1 MFDANTI
8 ISEYKNGDM
17 TIGEATFFLTHNIC
31 DGADVAINN
40 FPEILQDKIISTA
53 IYYILVGRLKLIFS
67 EGVTDESKI
76 GGILVDTVNK
86 QLLSS

>member
-8 ISEYKNGDM
+8 ICEYKNGDM

-53 IYYILVGRLKLIFS
+53 IYYILVGRHPDALAS
-67 EGVTDESKI
+67 
-76 GGILVDTVNK
+76 GILWCFVDDA
-86 QLLSS
+86 